1 MQLQLA
7 ADHFHHERKVLN
19 HRRAVRLP
27 LENRV
32 VVDDAGEFEPPAEII
47 LAADRGLES
56 RRGVAF
62 AAPVVVVLEEVPDR
76 AEGRVIDGANVRAVW
91 TRVAGVCAAG
101 VLDVDVLKHAE
112 AKAGGAVPEQAGARR
127 AGERDGYQRDDNNQ
141 KNAPQSEQILLHFH
155 FFSPSWRISWL
166 RVRGRLEISDADAN
180 RSLE

>member
-7 ADHFHHERKVLN
+7 ADHFYHKRKVLH
-19 HRRAVRLP
+19 HRRAVGFP

-32 VVDDAGEFEPPAEII
+32 VVDGAGELEPPAEII

-62 AAPVVVVLEEVPDR
+62 AAPVAVILEEVPNR

-101 VLDVDVLKHAE
+101 VLDVEVLEHAE
-112 AKAGGAVPEQAGARR
+112 AEAGGAVPEQAGKDR
-127 AGERDGYQRDDNNQ
+127 AGKRAGAHRGGNDQ
-141 KNAPQSEQILLHFH
+141 KYAPQGRQLLLHFH
-155 FFSPSWRISWL
+155 FFSF
-166 RVRGRLEISDADAN
+166 VADK
-180 RSLE
+180 L